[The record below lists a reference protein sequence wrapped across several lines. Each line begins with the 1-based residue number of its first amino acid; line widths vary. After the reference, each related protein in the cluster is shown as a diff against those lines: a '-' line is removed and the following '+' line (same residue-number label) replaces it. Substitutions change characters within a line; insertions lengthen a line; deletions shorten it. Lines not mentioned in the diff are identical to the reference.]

1 MGEVHNEW
9 TSGTVRPGEV
19 NNEWTSGTVRPP
31 KPVVPD
37 LGSASAPPPARRTS
51 DLAPQSAPAAATGPS
66 RTLWLALG
74 LVLLVLFVV
83 VLSGRDD
90 TGSTSAR
97 DDTGSTSAC
106 DWKPGEAQG
115 SHTLIGQRGDFSFYV
130 DGQQRF
136 IAVKPKPNG
145 GFEHCTI
152 ALTPTTAA
160 PAQPGAGS

>member
-19 NNEWTSGTVRPP
+19 NNEWSGTVRPP

-37 LGSASAPPPARRTS
+37 LGSASAPPPARRRS
-51 DLAPQSAPAAATGPS
+51 ELAPQSAPAAAPRPS

-90 TGSTSAR
+90 TGSTSA
-97 DDTGSTSAC
+97 C
-106 DWKPGEAQG
+106 DWKPGEAEG
-115 SHTLIGQRGDFSFYV
+115 SNTFIGQRGEFFFYV

-136 IAVKPKPNG
+136 IAVRSKPNG

-152 ALTPTTAA
+152 ALTPTTPA